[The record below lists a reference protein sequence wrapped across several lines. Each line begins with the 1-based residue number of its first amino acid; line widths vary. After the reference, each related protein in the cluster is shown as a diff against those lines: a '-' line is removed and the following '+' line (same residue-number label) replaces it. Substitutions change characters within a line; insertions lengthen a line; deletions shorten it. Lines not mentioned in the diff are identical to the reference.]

1 MSFVRSCIEECL
13 PIWKQCLESPF
24 LARMEADTL
33 EEECFKGYIIDDSL
47 YLREYAKVF
56 AWGMTKAKTLAE
68 IKNYY
73 SLMSFVNSGEG
84 NTRIKYLKKWGLDD
98 ASIQHLPLRKQNAD
112 YVQTMLTEAQN
123 GSGAP
128 ECMMAVLPCVIS
140 YSWIF
145 KQMVARTPSV
155 LEGKYADMV
164 KDYVDPGYDVVCD
177 EWIDFTDSVCE
188 GLSEQQLEHCR
199 DIFKKCSQ
207 HELNFWTMSNRA
219 REDV

>member
-1 MSFVRSCIEECL
+1 MSFVRECINECL

-24 LARMEADTL
+24 LARLEADTL
-33 EEECFKGYIIDDSL
+33 EEECFKGYIVDDSL

-56 AWGMTKAKTLAE
+56 AWGMTKASTLAE
-68 IKNYY
+68 IKAFY
-73 SLMSFVNSGEG
+73 SLLSFVNAGEG

-98 ASIQHLPLRKQNAD
+98 ASIQHLPLRKANAD
-112 YVQTMLTEAQN
+112 YVHTMLTEAQN
-123 GSGAP
+123 GSGVP
-128 ECMMAVLPCVIS
+128 ECMMAALPCVIS

-145 KQMVARTPSV
+145 KQMAARTPEV
-155 LEGKYADMV
+155 LNGKYADLV
-164 KDYVDPGYDVVCD
+164 KDYTDADYDAVCD
-177 EWIDFTDSVCE
+177 EWISFTDAACE
-188 GLSEQQLEHCR
+188 GLSEEQLEHCR